1 MVVSEQQ
8 DVAIETTKNSEE
20 LSLDERLE
28 EVRRAA
34 HAAGFADGQM
44 DGFIDGHEQGFTA
57 GYDESFAE
65 GHAVGFAEG
74 YDKGVADGHK
84 EGYDKGLTKGWY
96 EGFDAGKT
104 DDYLRGYEDG
114 LEAGIKDGFE
124 NGKGAGFEKGR
135 YDGYGSGFDAAYPNG
150 FAASSVEYQGVQK
163 EWGDDGRKQELGRH
177 LVTARK
183 LLESGMS
190 IDEVEKLT
198 SFNSQEMAKLLKMVR
213 KHAKANEQAK

>member
-1 MVVSEQQ
+1 MVSSNQHDVGTDSSSEH
-8 DVAIETTKNSEE
+8 KE
-20 LSLDERLE
+20 LSLEERLE
-28 EVRRAA
+28 KVRRDAY
-34 HAAGFADGQM
+34 AAGFAEGEV
-44 DGFIDGHEQGFTA
+44 DGFIDGREQGFTA

-163 EWGDDGRKQELGRH
+163 EWGDDGRKQELARH

>member
-1 MVVSEQQ
+1 MVSSNQQ
-8 DVAIETTKNSEE
+8 EDVTGTFPENKE
-20 LSLDERLE
+20 LSLEERLE

-34 HAAGFADGQM
+34 YAAGLADGQM
-44 DGFIDGHEQGFTA
+44 DGFIDGHEQGFA
-57 GYDESFAE
+57 EKYDESFAE
-65 GHAVGFAEG
+65 GHSIGWAQG
-74 YDKGVADGHK
+74 YKQGRAKGKK
-84 EGYDKGLTKGWY
+84 EGYDNGLTKGYY
-96 EGFDAGKT
+96 EGFDAGKS